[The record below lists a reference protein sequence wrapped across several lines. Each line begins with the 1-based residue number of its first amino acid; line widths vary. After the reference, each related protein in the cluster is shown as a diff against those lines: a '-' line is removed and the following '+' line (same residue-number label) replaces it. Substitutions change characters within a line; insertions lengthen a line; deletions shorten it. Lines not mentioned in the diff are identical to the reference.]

1 MSTFVVVLQE
11 AVAAVPIMRKD
22 AMLFS
27 RRSIFTL
34 SRFLL
39 GLAHGLVNKNLY
51 TVKIM

>member
-11 AVAAVPIMRKD
+11 AAAAAPDYEKGRQAV
-22 AMLFS
+22 FH
-27 RRSIFTL
+27 RSIFTM

-39 GLAHGLVNKNLY
+39 GLASGLVNKNLY